1 MKNETIKNSI
11 EFDLVDFVWDKEELE
26 RNIFY
31 SIKNFIK
38 NKSLDERFYK
48 FDYKIETILN
58 FNLEPVKSWTL
69 EDFKITFEGD
79 IYGEDN
85 FLFYKPLDLQEDYK
99 EFVMCKNNLI
109 YLKDEKPKEQEVTE
123 YIYVIV

>member
-1 MKNETIKNSI
+1 MNDKISNSSK
-11 EFDLVDFVWDKEELE
+11 FDLLDYVWDKTEIEEHIDLE
-26 RNIFY
+26 
-31 SIKNFIK
+31 IKKFIK
-38 NKSLDERFYK
+38 HKSLDERFYR
-48 FDYKIETILN
+48 YKYKLETILN
-58 FNLEPVKSWTL
+58 YTLEPIKSWTL

-109 YLKDEKPKEQEVTE
+109 YLKDEKPEEQEITE